1 MDYAVYEAARSG
13 FVRREMG
20 HFGRFRVWG
29 KDAAN
34 LLHHLTTQ
42 DVKAMRPGEVREA
55 TLVTSKARV
64 LDWLTV
70 LRRHESDFWIVTSPN
85 RKQSFKTHALR
96 YVLFRQEVTI
106 DDVAG
111 DDTLWGVFG
120 PRAGETP
127 GPRWPTR
134 RLPGEGFLTFGP
146 PEDAV
151 VCDTETY
158 NTLRIEAGIPVAG
171 AELTEDY
178 NPWEA
183 NLDFAIAS
191 EKGCYNGQEI
201 IARLNTYKKVK
212 QRLVG
217 LTLECACPPKQNLR
231 IDGKDIGFMTSCT
244 NSPTFGH
251 IALGYVRNEWIL
263 PGTELEIADT
273 GKKAT
278 VTPIPFGH
286 AESAAATALA
296 ELNQA

>member
-1 MDYAVYEAARSG
+1 
-13 FVRREMG
+13 
-20 HFGRFRVWG
+20 
-29 KDAAN
+29 
-34 LLHHLTTQ
+34 
-42 DVKAMRPGEVREA
+42 MRPGEVREA
-55 TLVTSKARV
+55 ALVTSKARV

-70 LRRHESDFWIVTSPN
+70 LRRHEADFWVVTSPN

-134 RLPGEGFLTFGP
+134 RLPGGGFLTFGAP
-146 PEDAV
+146 DDAV

-158 NTLRIEAGIPVAG
+158 NVLRVEAGLAIAG

-183 NLDFAIAS
+183 NLDFTVSLA
-191 EKGCYNGQEI
+191 KGCYNGQEV
-201 IARLNTYKKVK
+201 IARLNTYQKVK

-217 LTLECACPPKQNLR
+217 LKLECQCPARQTLTC
-231 IDGKDIGFMTSCT
+231 DGKEVGFLTSCLD
-244 NSPTFGH
+244 SPRWGA
-251 IALGYVRNEWIL
+251 IGLGYVRNEFNT
-263 PGTELEIADT
+263 PGTMLLT
-273 GKKAT
+273 GGDNPQQAI
-278 VTPIPFGH
+278 VTRLPFDDGEH
-286 AESAAATALA
+286 NDLQSRAVLNTESVLGSEVVVNSEA
-296 ELNQA
+296 